1 MIKHVIFDCD
11 GVLVDTEIVAAN
23 RVTAVLKNHGIDMS
37 MEYYINNYTGKLLSD
52 IYRKLLDLGEA
63 EVKQLVHETDHAIYE
78 DLVPINGMQEVVA
91 QIPHNKS
98 VVSNSA
104 LWQVKKALAVTSL
117 TSYFNSQF
125 SAEMVK
131 NPKPA
136 PDVYLLAAETNNV
149 QPGECLVIEDSISGV
164 QAAVS
169 AGMKVIGF
177 TGASHIR
184 EGHDLKLKE
193 KGAIETASSPDQLLL
208 TIRGFIDN

>member
-23 RVTAVLKNHGIDMS
+23 MVTKVLKDHGVEMS

-52 IYRKLLDLGEA
+52 IYRNLLDLTEE
-63 EVKQLVHETDHAIYE
+63 EVKKLVYNTDHAIYE
-78 DLVPINGMQEVVA
+78 DLVPIKGMQNVVMS
-91 QIPHNKS
+91 IRHDKT

-104 LWQVKKALAVTSL
+104 LWQVKKALAVTNL
-117 TSYFNSQF
+117 TSYFINHF
-125 SAEMVK
+125 SAEMVD

-136 PDVYLLAAETNNV
+136 PDVYLLAAKTNKV
-149 QPGECLVIEDSISGV
+149 KPEECLVIEDSISGV

-184 EGHDLKLKE
+184 EGHDSKLKE
-193 KGAIETASSPDQLLL
+193 KGAIETVSSPNQLLQ
-208 TIRGFIDN
+208 TINNYISN